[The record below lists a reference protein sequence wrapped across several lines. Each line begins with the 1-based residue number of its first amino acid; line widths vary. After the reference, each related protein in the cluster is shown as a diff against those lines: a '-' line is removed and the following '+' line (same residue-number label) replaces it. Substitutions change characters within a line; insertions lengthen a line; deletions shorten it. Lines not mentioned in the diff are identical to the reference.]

1 MASPDPA
8 VASAGVRSLPR
19 VGDRPEL
26 ARASRSLAR
35 RHWATWAVGALTVL
49 ALALRWALVHQS
61 LFGDELF
68 LYIDVHNRSLRDV
81 LSTVHTDEKT
91 PPLGFVLG
99 WLLAHFGDP
108 EVAVR
113 LSSLVASVV
122 SVPLLYLLGLRTVGR
137 RAGLVAA
144 AWFAISPFELFYGTE
159 TRAYA
164 LVTAFTLLSTLAL
177 LSALDERRRR
187 WWVVYAAASA
197 AAVYSHYIAVLVLAP
212 QAVWA
217 LWAHRERV
225 REVLIANGLV
235 VVAFLPWLPFF
246 VTQARN
252 SGDEARRLDLIA
264 PLTLHNLGDTIVKP
278 LVGHPYVSLAR
289 LPGRVSLVVLAA
301 LALGLLVALAL
312 RVAPTL
318 RVRRRGQ
325 GPAGLGRMLA
335 SRGALLGL
343 LAVVPVALVVIYSLR
358 PGHSF
363 LLPRNISVA
372 VPAALLLAGAL
383 LTFARAR
390 VAVALCAVAL
400 GAVAV
405 GTVKM
410 LSPGYQRTN
419 ARAAARYIEAK
430 VAPAAT
436 VVDYPGPHAI
446 RLYLPPGRRVV
457 TVGEFG
463 PAQWAQAARSRTPV
477 VFTFPDTKELRRLL
491 APPPGQATRFR
502 LSRNHASPGV
512 PIRIGIKEYDPR

>member
-8 VASAGVRSLPR
+8 VASAGVRPVR
-19 VGDRPEL
+19 RFDEEPAL
-26 ARASRSLAR
+26 APDSRSLAH
-35 RHWATWAVGALTVL
+35 RHWVALLVGAITVL

-68 LYIDVHNRSLRDV
+68 LYVDVRDRGLRDV

-99 WLLAHFGDP
+99 WFLARIGDP
-108 EVAVR
+108 VLAVR
-113 LSSLVASVV
+113 LPSLAASVASV
-122 SVPLLYLLGLRTVGR
+122 PLVYLLGLRTVGQ

-177 LSALDERRRR
+177 LAALDERRPR

-212 QAVWA
+212 QAAWA
-217 LWAHRERV
+217 LWAHRERA
-225 REVLIANGLV
+225 REVLVANGLV
-235 VVAFLPWLPFF
+235 LVAFLPWLPFF

-252 SGDEARRLDLIA
+252 SGGEARRLDLIA
-264 PLTLHNLGDTIVKP
+264 PLTLHNLGETLVKP
-278 LVGHPYVSLAR
+278 LVGHPYVSLTR
-289 LPGRVSLVVLAA
+289 LPGRLPLAVLAA
-301 LALGLLVALAL
+301 LALALLVALAL
-312 RVAPTL
+312 RV
-318 RVRRRGQ
+318 RRRGRR
-325 GPAGLGRMLA
+325 PERLGSLLA
-335 SRGALLGL
+335 SRSGLLGL
-343 LAVVPVALVVIYSLR
+343 LAIAPVAAVVAYSLR

-390 VAVALCAVAL
+390 VAVALCVVAL
-400 GAVAV
+400 AAVSV

-410 LSPGYQRTN
+410 LGPGYQRTD
-419 ARAAARYIEAK
+419 ARAAARYIEAN
-430 VAPAAT
+430 VAPGAT
-436 VVDYPGPHAI
+436 VVDFPGPHAI
-446 RLYLPPGRRVV
+446 RVYLPSSRRIV
-457 TVGEFG
+457 TVAEFG
-463 PAQWAQAARSRTPV
+463 SAQWAQAARSRTPV
-477 VFTFPDTKELRRLL
+477 VFTFPGTPELTRLL
-491 APPPGQATRFR
+491 APPPGQAARFR
-502 LSRNHASPGV
+502 LARTHRSPGV
-512 PIRIGIKEYDPR
+512 PFGIGIKEYEPR